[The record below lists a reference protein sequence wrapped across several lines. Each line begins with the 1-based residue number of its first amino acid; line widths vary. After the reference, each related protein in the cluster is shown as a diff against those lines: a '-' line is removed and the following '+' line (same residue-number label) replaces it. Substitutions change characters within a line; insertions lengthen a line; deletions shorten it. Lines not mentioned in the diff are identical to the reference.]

1 MADRTGLPFLYQTRT
16 ILCRPLRLHR
26 PSQRRLLSEFP
37 KVFVDGKQ
45 ESRIPLSPPP
55 GEESYLQQRG
65 RQASKSSTNKL
76 PEFLGSSVNSTI
88 TASERRA
95 FETILRFTPDESRS
109 GPVGVKDQTP
119 QDDALDTDI
128 ESILDI
134 FATSVRGY
142 NAARDARLAAARD
155 PDQQHGH
162 DQDEGLD
169 LSESKVGRTTRQ
181 QPGDSDVVP
190 LDEQSFQQIADSRR
204 FEGFNEPI
212 KAAVRKCMTE
222 ISSALQAAATSPSER
237 GDIAMWR
244 VCESQIFS
252 LAAYLRPKAV
262 KRQRYVGPL
271 RFTFSRA
278 ESDDA
283 PRALEAAEREF
294 NAAQEAAAGPSVS
307 SAETL
312 QRRSH
317 DQSLSD
323 DETQNLVSQSILH
336 HVYPAALLLALRLY
350 IRHFP
355 SSHLPHN
362 LLPSIRSFGH
372 TSYVLGA
379 STQFY
384 NSLMYLVW
392 STRSSLR
399 EIDSLLSEM
408 EGGGVEL
415 NEETYRLLRQI
426 EDERAEDLELDEK
439 EDAGS
444 LLGSRGGP
452 WWRRHEQMFWFPRIL
467 HWLGVISKRLNTA
480 AIEGRPT

>member
-1 MADRTGLPFLYQTRT
+1 MAGRIELPFLYQTRT
-16 ILCRPLRLHR
+16 ILRRPLRIHR
-26 PSQRRLLSEFP
+26 IPQGRLVSDYP

-45 ESRIPLSPPP
+45 GSRIPLSLP
-55 GEESYLQQRG
+55 EESYLQQRG
-65 RQASKSSTNKL
+65 RQASKSSPNRL
-76 PEFLGSSVNSTI
+76 PEFPGSSVNSTI

-134 FATSVRGY
+134 FATSVRSY
-142 NAARDARLAAARD
+142 NAARDTRLATRE
-155 PDQQHGH
+155 
-162 DQDEGLD
+162 QDEEHGQDGALD
-169 LSESKVGRTTRQ
+169 SLESTLDPTGP
-181 QPGDSDVVP
+181 QPRDSDLP
-190 LDEQSFQQIADSRR
+190 LDEHSFRQIANSRR
-204 FEGFNEPI
+204 FEGFNESI

-237 GDIAMWR
+237 GDIAMWH

-252 LAAYLRPKAV
+252 LATYLRPKPV
-262 KRQRYVGPL
+262 KRQRYIGPL
-271 RFTFSRA
+271 RFSFSRA
-278 ESDDA
+278 ESDN
-283 PRALEAAEREF
+283 PPQALEAAEREF
-294 NAAQEAAAGPSVS
+294 NAAQEASNPSVS
-307 SAETL
+307 STETL
-312 QRRSH
+312 QQRSH
-317 DQSLSD
+317 EESLSD
-323 DETQNLVSQSILH
+323 NETHILVSHSILH

-362 LLPSIRSFGH
+362 LLPRMRSFGH

-408 EGGGVEL
+408 ESSGVEL
-415 NEETYRLLRQI
+415 NEETYRILRQI
-426 EDERAEDLELDEK
+426 EDERADDLELDEK
-439 EDAGS
+439 GAGS

-467 HWLGVISKRLNTA
+467 HWLSVVSKRLNSA